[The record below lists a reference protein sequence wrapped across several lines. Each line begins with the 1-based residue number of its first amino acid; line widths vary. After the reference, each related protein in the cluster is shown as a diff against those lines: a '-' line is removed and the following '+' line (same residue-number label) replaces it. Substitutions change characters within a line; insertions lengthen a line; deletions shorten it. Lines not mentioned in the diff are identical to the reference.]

1 MGKIL
6 IFIAIAAAALTFQA
20 CNTTGCTD
28 NQNALPLAGLYSY
41 ETGKS
46 IELDSL
52 EIGGIGAPNDSLLY
66 DASLKL
72 SVIYLPFRSAA
83 QQSSFYIHYAQ
94 KALSNP
100 ALNDTISFSYTSSPR
115 FISEEC
121 GAMYFYHIT
130 SMSYTRHLIDSI
142 AITDSTITNVDLE
155 RIEIYFRTGSQEEA
169 PL

>member
-6 IFIAIAAAALTFQA
+6 TLITLIAAASLFQA
-20 CNTTGCTD
+20 CNTTGCTE

-41 ETGKS
+41 QTENA
-46 IELDSL
+46 IQLDSL
-52 EIGGIGAPNDSLLY
+52 EIGGIGAPDDSLLY

-83 QQSSFYIHYAQ
+83 QQSSFYIHYAS

-100 ALNDTISFSYTSSPR
+100 AFNDTISFSYTSVPR
-115 FISEEC
+115 FVSEEC
-121 GAMYFYHIT
+121 GAMYFYRIT
-130 SMSYTRHLIDSI
+130 SMSHTRHLIDSI

-155 RIEIYFRTGSQEEA
+155 RIKIFFRTGSQEEA
-169 PL
+169 QL